1 MLIWIGIALAAIVV
15 VILLVRVRRPPQKAQ
30 KPPSLQVVEPEV
42 SHRLL
47 ETRPLDAQSRDGYMQ
62 AWESVQPRFADDPE
76 IALRETD
83 RILQRVMSE
92 CGYPTGDFGRV
103 SEQVTSEQLGVLEN
117 YRVGHRITV
126 KGETT
131 MLEAHEIERARAAF
145 RDAFE
150 RLVADSLKGLAAP

>member
-1 MLIWIGIALAAIVV
+1 MLIWIGIGLAAIVL
-15 VILLVRVRRPPQKAQ
+15 VILLVRARRPPQT
-30 KPPSLQVVEPEV
+30 PPSLQVVEPEV

-145 RDAFE
+145 REAFDH
-150 RLVADSLKGLAAP
+150 LVADSLKGLAAP